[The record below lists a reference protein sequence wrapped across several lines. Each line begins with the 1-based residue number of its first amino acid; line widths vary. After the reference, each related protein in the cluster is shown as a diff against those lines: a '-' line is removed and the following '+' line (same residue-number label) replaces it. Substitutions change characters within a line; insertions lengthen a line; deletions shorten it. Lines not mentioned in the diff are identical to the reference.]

1 MSKKSTKSFKVGIV
15 GAGLVAESFR
25 TGNTRT
31 KLDLPKKDSKDSSK
45 FLDIP
50 KDLAFL
56 MQKWN
61 KLPKEIKKTILSL
74 VKHCARSEKARG

>member
-1 MSKKSTKSFKVGIV
+1 MA
-15 GAGLVAESFR
+15 GAGLVGESFR
-25 TGNTRT
+25 TGNTGT

-61 KLPKEIKKTILSL
+61 KLPKEIKKSILSL
-74 VKHCARSEKARG
+74 VKHCVRSKKEKARG